1 MSSSDTVTTLSR
13 CPLLTPIQALALTAS
28 AILRTRGARKHEG
41 AFQAL
46 FAPTLQF
53 SFG

>member
-1 MSSSDTVTTLSR
+1 MSSSDPVTTISR
-13 CPLLTPIQALALTAS
+13 CLLTPIQVLALTAS

>member
-1 MSSSDTVTTLSR
+1 MSGSETVTTLSR
-13 CPLLTPIQALALTAS
+13 CLLTPIQALALTAS